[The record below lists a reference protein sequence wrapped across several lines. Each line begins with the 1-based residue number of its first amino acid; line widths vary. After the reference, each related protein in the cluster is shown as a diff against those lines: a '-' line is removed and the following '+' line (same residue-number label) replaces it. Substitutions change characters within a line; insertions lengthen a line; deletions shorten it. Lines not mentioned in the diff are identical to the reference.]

1 MLRDHSGQIGS
12 SLNNLLNFQRQK
24 AVALVDVVSALA
36 HLAGLT
42 RIPDVACIY
51 FDIVGDTSVPIQ
63 DVSLVAGHAYSIS
76 SDIHTISTHIHAVGS
91 SFGKA
96 GDAAGAGIFGLGTV
110 DHSLALSVVEDGA
123 ESAVCADSIISGVG
137 DEARRAVLEAVAVAV
152 KRVGGLADE
161 ALAGGA
167 VEGAPRDG
175 RLINALAG
183 HTEFEALPAGEADI
197 AGGVAVVA
205 VVGATGGQGDKE

>member
-24 AVALVDVVSALA
+24 AVTLVDVVSALA

-51 FDIVGDTSVPIQ
+51 FDIVRDTSVPIQ

-91 SFGKA
+91 SFGEA
-96 GDAAGAGIFGLGTV
+96 GDAAGAGIFGLRTV
-110 DHSLALSVVEDGA
+110 DHSLALSVVENGA

-175 RLINALAG
+175 RLINALASNAK
-183 HTEFEALPAGEADI
+183 FEALPAGEADI